1 MDSKFLKA
9 EEFGVRLEI
18 VRGCRFGSRIPS
30 ISIRKK
36 LIAFAPPSNP
46 LKHLRNRKR
55 EVRVFMRPMSI
66 SAFPTS
72 L

>member
-1 MDSKFLKA
+1 MDSRFLKA
-9 EEFGVRLEI
+9 EELGVRLEI
-18 VRGCRFGSRIPS
+18 VRGLAFGSRIQS
-30 ISIRKK
+30 INIRKK

-55 EVRVFMRPMSI
+55 DVRVFMRPMSI
-66 SAFPTS
+66 SVSPTI